1 VTTKTD
7 QGRTRHVLL
16 VCGSL
21 RARSTNAAVLRTVQA
36 DAPAHIVCSYYE
48 GMGDLPPFNPDLE
61 DQLPGSVATFR
72 SEIHSSD
79 AILFSTPEYAGALP
93 GSLKNLLDWTIGDAD
108 PGSIYEKPVG
118 WVNVSARGARGAWG
132 ALGELRTVL
141 PYAHARIIE
150 GAVADVPVTLDM
162 VGSDGVLR
170 DRATRDRL
178 AVVLRNAVG
187 ESMSGR

>member
-1 VTTKTD
+1 MTTKPD

-21 RARSTNAAVLRTVQA
+21 RARSTNAAVLRTVEA
-36 DAPAHIVCSYYE
+36 DAPAHIVCSFYE
-48 GMGDLPPFNPDLE
+48 GMGTLPPFNPDLE
-61 DQLPGSVATFR
+61 DQLPESVATFR

-108 PGSIYEKPVG
+108 PGSVYEKPVG
-118 WVNVSARGARGAWG
+118 WVNVSPRGARG

-141 PYAHARIIE
+141 QYAHARIVD

-170 DRATRDRL
+170 DHATRDHL
-178 AVVLRNAVG
+178 AVVLRNVVAG
-187 ESMSGR
+187 SMSGP

>member
-1 VTTKTD
+1 M
-7 QGRTRHVLL
+7 
-16 VCGSL
+16 
-21 RARSTNAAVLRTVQA
+21 LRTVQA

-48 GMGDLPPFNPDLE
+48 GMGELPPFNPDLE

-93 GSLKNLLDWTIGDAD
+93 GSLKNLLDWTIGDAE
-108 PGSIYEKPVG
+108 PGSVYEKPVG
-118 WVNVSARGARGAWG
+118 WVNVSPRGARG

-141 PYAHARIIE
+141 QYAHARIVE

-170 DRATRDRL
+170 DRATRDHL
-178 AVVLRNAVG
+178 AVVLHNVVG
-187 ESMSGR
+187 ESVGGR

>member
-1 VTTKTD
+1 
-7 QGRTRHVLL
+7 
-16 VCGSL
+16 
-21 RARSTNAAVLRTVQA
+21 VLRTVQA
-36 DAPAHIVCSYYE
+36 DAPAHIVCSYHE

-61 DQLPGSVATFR
+61 VQLPGSVATFR

-118 WVNVSARGARGAWG
+118 WVNVSARGARGARG

-141 PYAHARIIE
+141 QYAHARIIE

-170 DRATRDRL
+170 DRATQDRL

>member
-1 VTTKTD
+1 MTTKPD
-7 QGRTRHVLL
+7 QGRPRHVLL

-21 RARSTNAAVLRTVQA
+21 RARSTNAAVLRTILA

-48 GMGDLPPFNPDLE
+48 RMGDLPPFNPDLE
-61 DQLPGSVATFR
+61 DQLPEPVATFR

-108 PGSIYEKPVG
+108 PGSLYEKPVA
-118 WVNVSARGARGAWG
+118 WVDVSPRGARGA
-132 ALGELRTVL
+132 LRELRTVL
-141 PYAHARIIE
+141 QYAHAHIVD
-150 GAVADVPVTLDM
+150 GAVADIPVTLDM
-162 VGSDGVLR
+162 VGSDGVLG

-178 AVVLRNAVG
+178 AVVLRSLVA
-187 ESMSGR
+187 

>member
-1 VTTKTD
+1 MEPD

-36 DAPAHIVCSYYE
+36 DAPAHIVCSCFE
-48 GMGDLPPFNPDLE
+48 GMSDLPSFNPDLE
-61 DQLPGSVATFR
+61 DQLPVPVASFR
-72 SEIHSSD
+72 SAIHASD

-108 PGSIYEKPVG
+108 PRSVYEKPVG
-118 WVNVSARGARGAWG
+118 WVDVSSRGARG

-141 PYAHARIIE
+141 QYAHARIVD

-162 VGSDGVLR
+162 VGSDGMLR
-170 DRATRDRL
+170 DRATRVRQ
-178 AVVLRNAVG
+178 AVILRNLVG
-187 ESMSGR
+187 E